1 MSGASRR
8 GITEDKSKRIGEGA
22 AYLSRF
28 WRQFMA
34 CPGARERGTARREAG
49 KNIWRART
57 RSASGGRR
65 RRRGKAVGE
74 RSIRC
79 VHAARDVDPGGLPLP
94 INRVGPG
101 LAFLTSS
108 PYAIGR
114 RRFNHVRTCAS
125 SEGPYLHTCQ
135 QIERSFA
142 LQSGSRGLVAS
153 SLSLLPQNSNFFY
166 FLRP

>member
-79 VHAARDVDPGGLPLP
+79 VHAAHDVDPGGLPLP
-94 INRVGPG
+94 KSSGPRFSLFDLFSLRDRTATVQPRSDVRIIGGTIPPHVSADRTFLCSPEWITCLVGRVKFFCKNF
-101 LAFLTSS
+101 LAFS
-108 PYAIGR
+108 PLI
-114 RRFNHVRTCAS
+114 
-125 SEGPYLHTCQ
+125 
-135 QIERSFA
+135 
-142 LQSGSRGLVAS
+142 
-153 SLSLLPQNSNFFY
+153 
-166 FLRP
+166 